1 MLAGVLWLGFLL
13 GLRHAFEAD
22 HLAAVTSLST
32 RVARRRDMMR
42 IACAWGLGHTIT
54 LTLAG
59 TLLVAAGIVWSP
71 DGLWARVGELVA
83 GAVLVWLGADV
94 FRRALGCHRRDRAA
108 GDRAVAPARTAPAL
122 ASRALF
128 VGGLHGMEG
137 SGAVVLIALPALRSP
152 AAAFVYLG
160 LFGAG
165 SILGMLLCSLALSLP
180 LAWAARRFATGMR
193 FVQLGVGATSV
204 LVGCAM
210 AIAALP

>member
-94 FRRALGCHRRDRAA
+94 FRRALGRHRRDPFAD
-108 GDRAVAPARTAPAL
+108 DRAVAPAL

-165 SILGMLLCSLALSLP
+165 SILGMLLSSIALSLP
-180 LAWAARRFATGMR
+180 LAWAARRFATGTKV
-193 FVQLGVGATSV
+193 VQLGVGATSV

>member
-22 HLAAVTSLST
+22 HLAAVTSLSS

-42 IACAWGLGHTIT
+42 IAAAWGLGHSIT

-59 TLLVAAGIVWSP
+59 TLLVAAGVVWSP
-71 DGLWARVGELVA
+71 DGVWARVGELVA

-94 FRRALGCHRRDRAA
+94 FRRALGRRRSE
-108 GDRAVAPARTAPAL
+108 AVVAPAL

-160 LFGAG
+160 LFGVG
-165 SILGMLLCSLALSLP
+165 SILGMLLSSIALSLP
-180 LAWAARRFATGMR
+180 LGWAARRYSSGTR
-193 FVQLGVGATSV
+193 VVQLGVGATSV

>member
-1 MLAGVLWLGFLL
+1 MLVGVLWLGFLL

-42 IACAWGLGHTIT
+42 IAAAWGLGHTAT
-54 LTLAG
+54 LTVAG
-59 TLLVAAGIVWSP
+59 TLLVASGIVWSP
-71 DGLWARVGELVA
+71 EGKWARFGELVA
-83 GAVLVWLGADV
+83 GGVLVWLGADV
-94 FRRALGCHRRDRAA
+94 LRRGLGRHDRAPLP
-108 GDRAVAPARTAPAL
+108 DSPDL

-137 SGAVVLIALPALRSP
+137 SGAVVLLALPALRTP

-165 SILGMLLCSLALSLP
+165 SIAGMVLSSIVLSLP
-180 LAWAARRFATGMR
+180 LGWAARRFSWSTR
-193 FVQLGVGATSV
+193 VVQLAVGVTSV
-204 LVGCAM
+204 LVGCSM
-210 AIAALP
+210 ALAPYGVTPK

>member
-22 HLAAVTSLST
+22 HLAAVTSLSS

-42 IACAWGLGHTIT
+42 IAAAWGLGHSIT

-59 TLLVAAGIVWSP
+59 TLLVAAGVVWSP
-71 DGLWARVGELVA
+71 DGWWARVGELVA
-83 GAVLVWLGADV
+83 GGVLVWLGADV
-94 FRRALGCHRRDRAA
+94 FRRAFGRRRHDHAA
-108 GDRAVAPARTAPAL
+108 TPAL

-152 AAAFVYLG
+152 TAAFVYLG

-165 SILGMLLCSLALSLP
+165 SILGMLLSSIALSLP
-180 LAWAARRFATGMR
+180 LGWAARRFSWSTRA
-193 FVQLGVGATSV
+193 VQLGVGATSV

-210 AIAALP
+210 ALSALP